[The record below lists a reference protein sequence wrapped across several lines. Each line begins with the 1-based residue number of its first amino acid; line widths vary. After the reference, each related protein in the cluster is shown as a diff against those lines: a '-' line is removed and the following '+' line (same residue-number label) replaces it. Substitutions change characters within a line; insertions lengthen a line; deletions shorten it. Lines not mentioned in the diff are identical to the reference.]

1 MVSGRRCTS
10 MHGAIILAI
19 GLLLSAGSGV
29 HGQVTQSPT
38 PSTSEPSPTAAPSSA
53 ATAGGDC
60 VTDYD
65 ADAGFDYF
73 PVKANIQYAETFSVE
88 YSLSYKVLNATEGKD
103 GNSTL
108 YVLYQCGTTQPNLTE
123 LTIQEYIK
131 IPVTKVAT
139 GTPDHIPRIEV
150 RYVPYFF
157 CSAGKPGTI
166 FGAKHGGAFR
176 C

>member
-1 MVSGRRCTS
+1 
-10 MHGAIILAI
+10 MHGAVIFTV

-29 HGQVTQSPT
+29 HGQVTPSPT
-38 PSTSEPSPTAAPSSA
+38 LLASEPSP
-53 ATAGGDC
+53 TAGGDC

-65 ADAGFDYF
+65 ANAEVDYF
-73 PVKANIQYAETFSVE
+73 PNKANIQYAETFSVE

-108 YVLYQCGTTQPNLTE
+108 YVLYQCGTPQPNLTE
-123 LTIQEYIK
+123 LTIQEYIR

-150 RYVPYFF
+150 RYVPVF
-157 CSAGKPGTI
+157 CFVQRASQGRI
-166 FGAKHGGAFR
+166 FAAKHRGLFNGHVL
-176 C
+176 CYNS